1 MARSNIYNVLSLCY
15 TYPDEKVCSWIMGME
30 WIEEMKKAFGLLTD
44 EKFDEYFG
52 SFKNYLSGGKE
63 EVVLEM
69 SREYTRL
76 FINGFPKVV
85 APPYGSVYLEKDGLV
100 FGKTTSEVLRFYHGA
115 GFTLKEEIGD
125 LPDHIA
131 HELEFMGILAN
142 QESQATGSEKIRLEE
157 MQMDFFSRFLLPWVP
172 IFCEKIEKSSRFP
185 FYRHLGQLTREFIHL
200 EKNYLGVP
208 EEMNSQKSLEL
219 KSEEVKNEQTICNG
233 N

>member
-1 MARSNIYNVLSLCY
+1 MARSNIYNVFSLCY

-131 HELEFMGILAN
+131 HELEFMGILTAR
-142 QESQATGSEKIRLEE
+142 EVEATGVEKVRLEE
-157 MQMDFFSRFLLPWVP
+157 TQMNFLSHYLLSWIPD
-172 IFCEKIEKSSRFP
+172 FCERVREDSKSA
-185 FYRHLGQLTREFIHL
+185 FYQTLADLTGEFLHL

-208 EEMNSQKSLEL
+208 EETNSPKTMD
-219 KSEEVKNEQTICNG
+219 SEIRG
-233 N
+233 G